1 MLDSL
6 RVLLA
11 DSLPSVPDLAEPV
24 TSQDVRVAACAL
36 MLEVAYSDGRLSEE
50 ERKLISSSLVKHFG
64 VDGRGAE
71 EIMSL
76 AQSQLTEE
84 PSDVGFA
91 SQLVAE
97 YDQDQRIMLAEMLHE
112 IASADG
118 WLDGNEE
125 FVLEKLEAWLGIPRS
140 DFLPDSIDK
149 D

>member
-1 MLDSL
+1 
-6 RVLLA
+6 
-11 DSLPSVPDLAEPV
+11 
-24 TSQDVRVAACAL
+24 
-36 MLEVAYSDGRLSEE
+36 
-50 ERKLISSSLVKHFG
+50 
-64 VDGRGAE
+64 
-71 EIMSL
+71 MSL

>member
-97 YDQDQRIMLAEMLHE
+97 YDQDQRI
-112 IASADG
+112 
-118 WLDGNEE
+118 
-125 FVLEKLEAWLGIPRS
+125 
-140 DFLPDSIDK
+140 LPDSIDK

>member
-11 DSLPSVPDLAEPV
+11 DSLPSVPELAEPV
-24 TSQDVRVAACAL
+24 TPQDVRVAACAM
-36 MLEVAYSDGRLSEE
+36 MLEVAYADGRLSED

-64 VDGRGAE
+64 VDARGAE
-71 EIMSL
+71 EIMSV
-76 AQSQLTEE
+76 AQSQFADFQSE
-84 PSDVGFA
+84 VGFA